1 MILFLAENI
10 SLPAFGHTQ
19 VKQWIKAVAKRHDRK
34 TGDISLI
41 FCDDTKIL
49 EINQQYLN
57 HDYYTDIITFDY
69 SERKLISGDIFIS
82 VETVA
87 SNAEKFD
94 TGFENELLRVIIH
107 GVLHLCGFD
116 DQSDE
121 LRKQMTLLENEALNM
136 LSQNS

>member
-41 FCDDTKIL
+41 FCDDAKIL

-69 SERKLISGDIFIS
+69 SEGKLISGDIFIS

-87 SNAEKFD
+87 TNAGKFN
-94 TGFENELLRVIIH
+94 TAFSNELHRVIIH
-107 GVLHLCGFD
+107 GILHLCGFD
-116 DQSDE
+116 DHTPE
-121 LRKQMTLLENEALNM
+121 LRKQMTLLENEALE
-136 LSQNS
+136 LSGMDA